1 MNDDVSLYLQRIKDG
16 RDEEASGELW
26 RKYFDKLVNVA
37 KRNLGTLPKR
47 MADEEGVAVSAMH
60 RFFKAAEAGRFEDL
74 TNRDEL
80 WKLLVTIVI
89 RKANRHKE
97 RATAQKR
104 GGGNVRGES
113 IFVNAAEDDK
123 PGLAGIPDERFV
135 ADLMSECGDL
145 MNLLEDDTLKEIALL
160 KLEGHTLDE
169 IAEKLDVARSTVKR
183 KIARTRE
190 TWAEFET
197 EGGELSA

>member
-1 MNDDVSLYLQRIKDG
+1 MNDDVSLYLQRVKDG

-26 RKYFDKLVNVA
+26 EKYFDKLVNVA

-47 MADEEGVAVSAMH
+47 MADEEDVAVSAMH
-60 RFFKAAEAGRFEDL
+60 SFFKAAEGGRFENL
-74 TNRDEL
+74 SNRDEL

-113 IFVNAAEDDK
+113 VFMNAADDGH
-123 PGLAGIPDERFV
+123 PGLAGIPDEGFV

-160 KLEGHTLDE
+160 KLEGYTLDE
-169 IAEKLDVARSTVKR
+169 MSEKMDVARSTIKR
-183 KIARTRE
+183 KIARIKE
-190 TWAEFET
+190 TWEEFDT
-197 EGGELSA
+197 GSDSASA